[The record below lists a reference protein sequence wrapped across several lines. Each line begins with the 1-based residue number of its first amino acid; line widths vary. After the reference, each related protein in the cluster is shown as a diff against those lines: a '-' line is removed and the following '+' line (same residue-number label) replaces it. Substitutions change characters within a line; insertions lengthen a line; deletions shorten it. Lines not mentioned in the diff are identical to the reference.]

1 MLFIYSSPGRVNYA
15 DRLEDI
21 KSADFKRKKYF
32 AGYID
37 TMIRFLYLNIL
48 LLLCTSSFSFAQVE
62 TQTVMIDGVS
72 IQYRSFGKGNITV
85 VFEAGM
91 GEGMDNW
98 KTIPESVSKFAKVL
112 CYNRPGINGAPE
124 TKDLP
129 TVPVMANRLNQLIQQ
144 VCGND
149 SIILVAHS
157 MGGYIARY
165 EVSKHPKNV
174 MALILIDPSAEG
186 VYENMSLKE
195 TQNFVHVGDSL
206 MASQPPG
213 AQKEQHKQLNK
224 NPWSQHFL
232 IEGGHWFHVK
242 QPKLIVD
249 LIEQIVEKLNMKP

>member
-1 MLFIYSSPGRVNYA
+1 MLRFLFILCLLYSN
-15 DRLEDI
+15 
-21 KSADFKRKKYF
+21 
-32 AGYID
+32 
-37 TMIRFLYLNIL
+37 
-48 LLLCTSSFSFAQVE
+48 FSFAQVE

-72 IQYRSFGKGNITV
+72 IQYKSFGKGNISV

-98 KTIPESVSKFAKVL
+98 GTIPESVSKFAKVL
-112 CYNRPGINGAPE
+112 VYNRPGINGASE

-129 TVPVMANRLNQLIQQ
+129 TVPVMANRLNQLIQH
-144 VCGND
+144 VCGKD

-165 EVSKHPKNV
+165 EANKHPKDV

-186 VYENMSLKE
+186 VYENMSVKE
-195 TQNFVHVGDSL
+195 MQSYIKTGDSVFVH
-206 MASQPPG
+206 QPPA
-213 AQKEQHKQLNK
+213 AQKEWKHYLTNYEFMRGISTPRKIQTYVFSSTELNFYKYQHKQLNK

-232 IEGGHWFHVK
+232 IEGGHWFHLK

-249 LIEQIVEKLNMKP
+249 LIDQVVEKLNMKQ